1 MKKKTEKAPF
11 LAAYD
16 ENGNYICDYL
26 VVKMAKGKS
35 AIMPITKRMNGYYRK
50 LLRPWMGGTRK
61 VVWRGWM
68 VDQLK
73 GMSTVYGQFQENGF
87 YRLMRP
93 LIEGGRKGKQVEVLK
108 RIGALKSPKTL

>member
-1 MKKKTEKAPF
+1 MKKKTEKAKF

-16 ENGNYICDYL
+16 EKGNYICNYL
-26 VVKMAKGKS
+26 VVKMVNGKS
-35 AIMPITKRMNGYYRK
+35 AILPITKRMKGYYYK
-50 LLRPWMGGTRK
+50 LLRPWMRGTRK

-73 GMSTVYGQFQENGF
+73 GMVTVYAQSQENGF
-87 YRLMRP
+87 YMVMKP
-93 LIEGGRKGKQVEVLK
+93 LIEKERHGKQVEVLK

>member
-50 LLRPWMGGTRK
+50 LLRPWMRGTRK
-61 VVWRGWM
+61 VVWHGWM

-87 YRLMRP
+87 YRVMRP
-93 LIEGGRKGKQVEVLK
+93 LIEGARHGKKVEVLK
-108 RIGALKSPKTL
+108 RIGALKSPKTI